1 MLNMVYIIIT
11 LNNFY
16 RIEEVPMKQH
26 IVKKFITAVLAS
38 ALVVTSLPYAGTAF
52 LKHPVIARADQ
63 SSDKVTLTYEVT
75 VDNTTT
81 ASMLSA
87 ENIYRTSHSLSAFT
101 EDGGL
106 DQIAVERAK
115 DIAIYYS
122 HLRPD
127 STDPTLT
134 KATGASN
141 GTKAYEAENIWC
153 GGSSYNTVL
162 ENWKQSSSVEGSVN
176 DANLKSSTNTHVGIG
191 HVIYNGQDYWV
202 QVFASAELSGD
213 PVSTGEAKVSR
224 EVSKSII
231 TSDVMV
237 YNGALKD
244 PASTDIKFDTITV
257 GVGETVDL
265 PTVKLGI
272 NTNDSVHDSD
282 NAYCPVTVEPTWTLT
297 SSNAATLTGT
307 KIKGELKGIAN
318 LYLSF
323 SLKGNYTF
331 TVPINVTSSSI
342 EGATMQVQTPSGG
355 YVADGTEKTPS
366 VVLTLDGKTL
376 VEDKDYILSYSNNK
390 PAASITKAVE
400 AKVVATGR
408 GNYTGTREE
417 TFVIG
422 IDKGGSLNSAKV
434 ELKDPKTEITYD
446 GKEKK
451 PEIVVTLNGITV
463 ANSYYDIAY
472 TDNINVGKATVTVTA
487 KSGSN
492 AKYTGTATGTFEIK
506 GTPINKGT
514 MTFTPTN
521 KQYSYTGAEIKPEPA
536 VKVGS
541 TTLEKDKDY
550 KLTYKNNKQVGKT
563 AEVIA
568 TGMGN
573 YSGTLSGT
581 FEIIAGSL
589 KDATVTCTPA
599 SFVYNGT
606 MQIPQAYTVTVPS
619 GTGTDPVTLKAGTDY
634 AITSYPTTAV
644 DAGTYEVTL
653 TGLGSFKGTG
663 STAATLTAKYTIEPK
678 NVEDQLTEGGMS
690 IGSVPNVTYTGNAFL
705 PQVQI
710 IDSNVNS
717 YVLEEGVDYTRTDSN
732 NTKPGTA
739 SITFAFKGNYT
750 GSITVNYTIKPKA
763 SAISSLKSG
772 KRYVKAT
779 WKKVKGI
786 TGYQLQYARS
796 SSMRS
801 GKKSVTISK
810 ASTKSLT
817 IKKLISKKK
826 YYYRIRT
833 YYKTSSGKKVYSSW
847 SAKKSITVK

>member
-1 MLNMVYIIIT
+1 
-11 LNNFY
+11 
-16 RIEEVPMKQH
+16 MKQH

-63 SSDKVTLTYEVT
+63 SSDKVTLTYDVT

-127 STDPTLT
+127 STDPKWITV
-134 KATGASN
+134 TGASN
-141 GTKAYEAENIWC
+141 GEKKSYEAENIWC
-153 GGSSYNTVL
+153 GGSSHSTVL
-162 ENWKQSSSVEGSVN
+162 DNWKNSSSVEGSQN
-176 DANLKSSTNTHVGIG
+176 GENLLSDTYTHVGIG
-191 HVIYNGQDYWV
+191 HVVYNGQDYWV
-202 QVFASAELSGD
+202 QVFSSAASTTGGA
-213 PVSTGEAKVSR
+213 VSTGEAKVSR

-237 YNGALKD
+237 YNNAIKD
-244 PASTDIKFDTITV
+244 LSKSIAFDTITV
-257 GVGETVDL
+257 GVGESVNL

-272 NTNDSVHDSD
+272 ITKDSVHDS
-282 NAYCPVTVEPTWTLT
+282 NATYCPVTVEPVWTLT
-297 SSNAATLTGT
+297 ASNAATLNGT
-307 KIKGELKGIAN
+307 QIKGELKGTAN
-318 LYLSF
+318 LTLSF
-323 SLKGNYTF
+323 SLKQNYSF
-331 TVPINVTSSSI
+331 TVPVNVTSSSI
-342 EGATMQVQTPSGG
+342 EGATMQVQTPANG

-463 ANSYYDIAY
+463 ANSYYDVAY

-678 NVEDQLTEGGMS
+678 KVEDQLTEGGMS

-750 GSITVNYTIKPKA
+750 GSTTVNYTIKPKA